1 MNDLNAA
8 LRMLADAGP
17 REAPEHVETALKESF
32 RRHRS
37 ARRLRRGIVV
47 AIAAGA
53 AAASLAVVA
62 RMPQQP
68 GPPQRIIAHV
78 APPPIASIDPC
89 GAGTSGLRTRAGRAC
104 RAETSGLRIPGLR
117 VRAGRL
123 GAPSRRSP
131 RRPPPADQLATTEF
145 VPLPYGD
152 DTLIGERARIVRVEM
167 PRSALRMAGFN
178 VAQERANERVQADV
192 LLGADGLAHAVRFV
206 RYTE

>member
-1 MNDLNAA
+1 MNDLNEA
-8 LRMLADAGP
+8 LRMLATAGP
-17 REAPEHVETALKESF
+17 REAPDHVQTALKESF

-47 AIAAGA
+47 ALAAGS
-53 AAASLAVVA
+53 AAASIAVFA
-62 RMPQQP
+62 RIPQP
-68 GPPQRIIAHV
+68 AGPPERIAVHT
-78 APPPIASIDPC
+78 APPAIAWSKPEC
-89 GAGTSGLRTRAGRAC
+89 GAGTPAC
-104 RAETSGLRIPGLR
+104 RAETSGLRI
-117 VRAGRL
+117 RAGRL
-123 GAPSRRSP
+123 GTPSRRSP
-131 RRPPPADQLATTEF
+131 RRRPATDQLATTEF

-152 DTLIGERARIVRVEM
+152 DALVGESARIVRVEM

>member
-17 REAPEHVETALKESF
+17 REAPDHVEIALKEAF
-32 RRHRS
+32 RRDRG
-37 ARRLRRGIVV
+37 ARRLRRGIIV

-53 AAASLAVVA
+53 AAAAIAVVT
-62 RMPQQP
+62 RIPQP
-68 GPPQRIIAHV
+68 GDPPERVAISSAPPAIAWAKPPAANQKMQPTRV
-78 APPPIASIDPC
+78 APIHKPTRQPPTD
-89 GAGTSGLRTRAGRAC
+89 
-104 RAETSGLRIPGLR
+104 E
-117 VRAGRL
+117 
-123 GAPSRRSP
+123 
-131 RRPPPADQLATTEF
+131 LATTEF

-152 DTLIGERARIVRVEM
+152 DALIGESARIVRVEM

-206 RYTE
+206 GYTE

>member
-8 LRMLADAGP
+8 LRMLADVGP
-17 REAPEHVETALKESF
+17 REAPDRVETALKESF

-53 AAASLAVVA
+53 AAASIAVFA
-62 RMPQQP
+62 TIPQP
-68 GPPQRIIAHV
+68 A
-78 APPPIASIDPC
+78 APPPRIAARPAPPAIDQC
-89 GAGTSGLRTRAGRAC
+89 GAGTHAC
-104 RAETSGLRIPGLR
+104 RAET
-117 VRAGRL
+117 RL
-123 GAPSRRSP
+123 GAPSHRSP
-131 RRPPPADQLATTEF
+131 RRPRPTDQLATTEF

-152 DTLIGERARIVRVEM
+152 DELIGESSRIVRVEM